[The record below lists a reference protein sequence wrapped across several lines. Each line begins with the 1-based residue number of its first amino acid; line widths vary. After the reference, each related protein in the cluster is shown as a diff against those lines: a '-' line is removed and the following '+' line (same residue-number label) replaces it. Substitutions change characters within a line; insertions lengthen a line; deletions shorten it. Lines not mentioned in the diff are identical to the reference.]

1 MAGALGF
8 LLLHPL
14 QTLAALQIN
23 RGREV
28 IGFGLERSRM
38 GE

>member
-1 MAGALGF
+1 VAAVLD
-8 LLLHPL
+8 
-14 QTLAALQIN
+14 QAALQIN